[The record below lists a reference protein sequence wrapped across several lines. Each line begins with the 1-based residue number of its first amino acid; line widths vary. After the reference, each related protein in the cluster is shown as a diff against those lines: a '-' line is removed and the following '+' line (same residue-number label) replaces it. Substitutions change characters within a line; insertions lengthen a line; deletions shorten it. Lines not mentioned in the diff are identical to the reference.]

1 MYIEAIFQTIQL
13 VLSVFLQFRSSDF
26 MSSRRVELR
35 HELQLSVPVVVEV
48 LANALL
54 SETSVKLQ
62 VQQVN

>member
-1 MYIEAIFQTIQL
+1 
-13 VLSVFLQFRSSDF
+13 

-48 LANALL
+48 LANALM

-62 VQQVN
+62 VHQVNQ